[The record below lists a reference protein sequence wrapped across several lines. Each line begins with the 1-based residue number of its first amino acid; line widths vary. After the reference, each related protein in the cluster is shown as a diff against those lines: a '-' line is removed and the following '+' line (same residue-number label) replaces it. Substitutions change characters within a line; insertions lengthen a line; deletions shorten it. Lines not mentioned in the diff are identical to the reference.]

1 MFLSEKAQRKG
12 GKPVVV
18 CIGGLAGSGK
28 STLARKLS
36 RKYKLEYASG
46 GDALRALAGEEG
58 YKTPGFGWW
67 ESNEGLRFL
76 DKRAKNGTFD
86 KSVDKKLLQI
96 ARTGNVVLDSW
107 TMPWLLDNAFKMW
120 LEASPEKRAERIAG
134 RDRISF
140 EEALNALKRK
150 EKRTKAIYKKLY
162 GFDLG
167 EDFAPFNFILDTDNL
182 ESEEVFRIACMVMEN
197 VVLDM

>member
-1 MFLSEKAQRKG
+1 VFLSEKAQRKG

-36 RKYKLEYASG
+36 RKYKLKYVSG

-76 DKRAKNGTFD
+76 DKRAKNETFD
-86 KSVDKKLLQI
+86 ESVDKKLLQI

-134 RDRISF
+134 RDGISF

-150 EKRTKAIYKKLY
+150 EKRTKAIYKRLY